1 MTNLVTFSDLANQPV
16 EGFKPK
22 PTRLT
27 DEQVEASN
35 PLWTSADTGIK
46 IGLWECTPGRFT
58 ADRSETAEYCH
69 IISGSATVK
78 NLSDGT
84 SRDIRGG
91 DLLVLPK
98 GWLGEWVIHEH
109 MRKLYFLSNS
119 WVLQIPGKCI
129 LAPVRGQTQK
139 GIALCYAMKTQKRI
153 HPSRNA

>member
-35 PLWTSADTGIK
+35 PLWTSADAGVK
-46 IGLWECTPGRFT
+46 IGLWECTLGRFT
-58 ADRSETAEYCH
+58 AERSETAEYCH

-84 SRDIRGG
+84 SRDITGG

-119 WVLQIPGKCI
+119 
-129 LAPVRGQTQK
+129 
-139 GIALCYAMKTQKRI
+139 
-153 HPSRNA
+153 